1 LARQNLAALASNEK
15 QNRLPAVAG
24 ESTNA
29 AGFGFWQVKCLVFS
43 AGED

>member
-1 LARQNLAALASNEK
+1 LARQNLAVPAAEEK
-15 QNRLPAVAG
+15 QNRLPAVTG

-29 AGFGFWQVKCLVFS
+29 AGFGFWQVKYLVFS